1 MIHIPGTRTHTY
13 LLPYL
18 GYLFMLHRQYLSI
31 MAFLWINFR
40 LPCRPPVYNNNNN
53 NKTNVNC
60 ALNIFEHVSTLA
72 PLVVVAVLV
81 NVEASDSSAEA
92 ALLLFLRLHLPL
104 SLYQLFAPCIFGTV
118 TVTLSHRRQHRCQRR
133 RRQQRIVSGFSFRF
147 RLRFQSWSK
156 CCSGKQ
162 HSTAQHSGP
171 VANVIGIWN
180 FGISKFGI
188 GVSFAVVVAVA
199 VAVGVFSDNE
209 SEHPSGGN
217 SFCAALCVLRCCY
230 SGYRCVVLCPSCILP
245 HLLLLLLLLR
255 HTQNC
260 QN

>member
-18 GYLFMLHRQYLSI
+18 GCLFMLHRQYLSI
-31 MAFLWINFR
+31 MAFLWLNFR
-40 LPCRPPVYNNNNN
+40 LPCRPPVYNNKSN

-92 ALLLFLRLHLPL
+92 ALLLFLYLHLPL

-133 RRQQRIVSGFSFRF
+133 RRRRQQRIVSGFSFRF
-147 RLRFQSWSK
+147 RLRFQS
-156 CCSGKQ
+156 
-162 HSTAQHSGP
+162 
-171 VANVIGIWN
+171 
-180 FGISKFGI
+180 
-188 GVSFAVVVAVA
+188 
-199 VAVGVFSDNE
+199 
-209 SEHPSGGN
+209 
-217 SFCAALCVLRCCY
+217 
-230 SGYRCVVLCPSCILP
+230 
-245 HLLLLLLLLR
+245 
-255 HTQNC
+255 
-260 QN
+260 